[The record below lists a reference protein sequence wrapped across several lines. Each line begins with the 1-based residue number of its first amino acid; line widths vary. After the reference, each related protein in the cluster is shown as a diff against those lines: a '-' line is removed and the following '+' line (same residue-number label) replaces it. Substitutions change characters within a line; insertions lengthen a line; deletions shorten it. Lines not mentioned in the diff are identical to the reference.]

1 LVHGGIAVFL
11 GMKTFGLAMLIGNL
25 AFVYP
30 ETVRAVVAW
39 LGSWGRSKLHRPA
52 DHELS
57 HGGKHFA
64 RGAA

>member
-1 LVHGGIAVFL
+1 VFL
-11 GMKTFGLAMLIGNL
+11 GMKTFGLVMLIGNL

-39 LGSWGRSKLHRPA
+39 LASFGRAKLHRAA
-52 DHELS
+52 DHELG
-57 HGGKHFA
+57 HAGKNFA